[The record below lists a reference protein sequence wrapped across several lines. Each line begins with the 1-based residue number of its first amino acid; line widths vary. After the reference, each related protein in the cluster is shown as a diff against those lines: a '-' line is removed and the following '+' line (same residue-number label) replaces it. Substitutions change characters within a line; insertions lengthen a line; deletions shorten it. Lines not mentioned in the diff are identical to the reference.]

1 MVIVIVSPHRDDAAF
16 SLGLT
21 IRAWL
26 AAGHTV
32 DIVNCFTRSDYAPYS
47 DVASLHVND
56 RTTYV
61 SAVRL
66 REDRAWQRSMNAG
79 KRLRLTDLNLKDAPR
94 RLRISSDEVCGL
106 PVDPEDK
113 ALLKIRKALG
123 VLRTD
128 ALLIPLALG
137 GHVDHKTA
145 RDAAMGCM
153 TPDVPCAFYEDLP
166 YATRPNAAEEIAGDV
181 AALGLVLTDGFTG
194 PEQDVTAAVASKR
207 RMAECYDSQIDSEVT
222 DQIAQFCERYGGR
235 ERVWGDAAWQASGLV
250 AEKAAAERAK

>member
-1 MVIVIVSPHRDDAAF
+1 MIVSPHRDDAAF

-26 AAGHTV
+26 SAGHTI
-32 DIVNCFTRSDYAPYS
+32 DIVNCFTRSDYAPFS

-61 SAVRL
+61 SALRL
-66 REDRAWQRSMNAG
+66 REDQAWQRSFVAG
-79 KRLRLTDLNLKDAPR
+79 TKRLRLKDLNLKDAPR
-94 RLRISSDEVCGL
+94 RLRISFDEVCGL
-106 PVDPEDK
+106 PVDAEDK
-113 ALLKIRKALG
+113 ALLKIRKAVSALK
-123 VLRTD
+123 TD

-137 GHVDHKTA
+137 GHVDHTTA

-153 TPDVPCAFYEDLP
+153 ATGLPCAFYEDLP

-181 AALGLVLTDGFTG
+181 AGLGLSLTGGFTG
-194 PEQDVTAAVASKR
+194 PEEDAAAAVASKR

-222 DQIAQFCERYGGR
+222 EQIARFCERYGGR
-235 ERVWGDAAWQASGLV
+235 ERIWSDAVWQACPLAAGKE
-250 AEKAAAERAK
+250 AAGKAT